1 VNEILKNEG
10 ISKNIYLAE
19 DLLAY
24 IQKVKDVSLNDKEKM
39 RNYLLQKGVFQMED
53 LYDKNLK
60 SCASPFDNQTEVEI
74 VAQKIKHING
84 EKLVIN

>member
-24 IQKVKDVSLNDKEKM
+24 LQKVKEASLNDKEKM

-53 LYDKNLK
+53 LHDKNLK
-60 SCASPFDNQTEVEI
+60 SCASPFDN
-74 VAQKIKHING
+74 
-84 EKLVIN
+84 